1 MDRTVFQ
8 PEGRLLH
15 TAENQRRC
23 AGPAALRE
31 AFMEGAVLEGRVL
44 RCDAAHDL
52 HVELGCMRGLIP
64 RAEGAI
70 GVAEGRVRDIALIS
84 RVNKPVSFVIT
95 GFTQTA
101 EGEPLALLSRRRV
114 QEACLRDYIAAL
126 SPGDVIPATVTHL
139 EGFGA
144 FCDVGAGVSALL
156 PIDSISVSRIPHPG
170 ARFTPGQQILAVV
183 REIDAD
189 RRITLTHKEL
199 LGTWE
204 ENAALMETGETVP
217 GIVRSVE
224 SYGVF
229 VELTPNLA
237 GLAERAEGV
246 RAGDHAAVY
255 IKSMLP
261 QKMKIKLILVDAFAA
276 EYPPAPPHYFIR
288 QGHIDRWC
296 YSPSGCGRKIESVF

>member
-1 MDRTVFQ
+1 MNQNLYQ

-23 AGPAALRE
+23 ADPAALRE
-31 AFMEGAVLEGRVL
+31 AFAAGAVIEGRVL

-52 HVELGCMRGLIP
+52 HVDLGCMRGLIP
-64 RAEGAI
+64 RVEGALGI
-70 GVAEGRVRDIALIS
+70 AEGRVRDIALIS
-84 RVNKPVSFVIT
+84 RVNKPVSVVIT
-95 GFTQTA
+95 GFAQTA
-101 EGEPLALLSRRRV
+101 AGEPLALLSRRQV
-114 QEACLRDYIAAL
+114 QADCMQYYIAAL

-156 PIDSISVSRIPHPG
+156 PIDSISVSRIPHPA
-170 ARFTPGQQILAVV
+170 ARFSQGQAILAAV

-189 RRITLTHKEL
+189 GRITLTHKEL

-204 ENAALMETGETVP
+204 ENAAQLEVGETVP

-224 SYGVF
+224 SYGIF
-229 VELTPNLA
+229 VELAPNLA
-237 GLAERAEGV
+237 GLAEHAEGV
-246 RAGDHAAVY
+246 SAGDHAAVY
-255 IKSMLP
+255 IKSILP

-276 EYPPAPPHYFIR
+276 DYPPAPLQYYIR
-288 QGHIDRWC
+288 KGHIDRWR
-296 YSPSGCGRKIESVF
+296 YSPPDCSRRIESVF